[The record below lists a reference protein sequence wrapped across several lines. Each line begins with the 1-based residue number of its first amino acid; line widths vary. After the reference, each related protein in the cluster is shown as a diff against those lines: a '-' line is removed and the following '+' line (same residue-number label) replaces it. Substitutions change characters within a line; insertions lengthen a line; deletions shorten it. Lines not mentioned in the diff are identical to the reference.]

1 MAFSVDQASLG
12 TAQGGINAT
21 SFTVTTTGAVASGGL
36 IIIGL
41 GWFTTNGISSLVF
54 SGGGLTWTTA
64 VSVGTAAG
72 SDGCAI
78 GWALAPSG
86 LSSSTVLTANGTTGN
101 AFNSPIMGVMSFL
114 GSATSTPTD
123 GTSSK
128 AAAAGNPWSG
138 NAITTTGS
146 SDLIIGVGWGDG
158 NTSATT
164 DTPTSPWVAGP
175 LLSDSGVN
183 GGVTALEYQL
193 NVAAGNRSPGGTW
206 AGTVVPTASP
216 AVGAG
221 FLAATGAA
229 AASPMARAFIPIM
242 APQGGL
248 M

>member
-1 MAFSVDQASLG
+1 MAFSVDQSSLG
-12 TAQGGINAT
+12 TAEGGTNAT
-21 SFTVTTTGAVASGGL
+21 SFTVTTTAAVASGGL

-41 GWFTTNGISSLVF
+41 GWFTTNGVSSLVF
-54 SGGGLTWTTA
+54 SGGSLTWTTA

-86 LSSSTVLTANGTTGN
+86 LASSTVLTANGTTGN

-114 GSATSTPTD
+114 GSATSAPTD
-123 GTSSK
+123 GTSTK
-128 AAAAGNPWSG
+128 AAAAGNPWTG
-138 NAITTTGS
+138 NTITTTGS
-146 SDLIIGVGWGDG
+146 SNLIIGVGWGDG

-164 DTPTSPWVAGP
+164 DTPTSPWTAGP
-175 LLSDSGVN
+175 LLSDSGAN
-183 GGVTALEYQL
+183 GGVMALEYQL
-193 NVAAGNRSPGGTW
+193 NVAAGGRTPGGTW
-206 AGTVVPTASP
+206 GGSVPTASP

-229 AASPMARAFIPIM
+229 AASPMGRDFIPIM

-248 M
+248 